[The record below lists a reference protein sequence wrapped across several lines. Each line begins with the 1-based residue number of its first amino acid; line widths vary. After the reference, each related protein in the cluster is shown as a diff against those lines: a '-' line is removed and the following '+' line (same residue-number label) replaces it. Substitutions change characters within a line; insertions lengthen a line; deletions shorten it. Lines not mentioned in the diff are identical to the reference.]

1 MTKNQ
6 PVVIERVANGFLV
19 RAEREPGMTVFVANI
34 QVFQRKGSA
43 SSECDCAQETLLTWL
58 EKHFDEGDK

>member
-6 PVVIERVANGFLV
+6 PVTIERVANGFLV
-19 RAEREPGMTVFVANI
+19 RSERQPGMMIAVAEI
-34 QVFQRKGSA
+34 EVFQRKGSA

-58 EKHFDEGDK
+58 EKHFDEGGK